1 VSAQQQGE
9 YALNRIKVRAILV
22 DIQRHQYARHAKLM
36 LSCEQSPAKVM
47 SMLFRSRIA
56 KLVFV
61 LSSALLVQGSAHAQK
76 WLSFSSAED
85 TLFLS
90 LREAAR
96 RDDSTKALELAERLG
111 NYSIPSYVDYY
122 QLKPRIATAAPSEIR
137 SYLAKYDGHAIAD
150 RLRNDWL
157 LELGKMRDW
166 TTFDEQYP
174 LFALD
179 DDLQV
184 KCYALA
190 SKASKGQNVAEAA
203 RMILVAPKDFGEGCP
218 ALITALVQNE
228 QFTVEDVWAQIRLA
242 VEHNNPALARRLAAL
257 VDVPEANI
265 VQAIEK
271 PALVVARGAE
281 GGQANAELF
290 LIAAG
295 RLARSNLEQAA
306 AALNNAAQRLTPQQ
320 QAVGWAQLA
329 LQASYKLPPQL
340 ADYWRKTDKAPL
352 SLDAHQWKVRSALRA
367 GDWEMVQAGIE
378 AMPPSLRSDTTWIYW
393 LGRSLKARGK
403 PEEAHKL
410 FESIKD
416 QANFYGQLATEE
428 LGQRIAIPPRATPP
442 TQEEV
447 ARASENAGFKRAF
460 KFLELGLRFEAT
472 REWNWQ
478 LRKMNERQ
486 LLAAAEFARQN
497 NLLDRMVN
505 TSDRTKAEV
514 DFTQRFPAPH
524 SDIMHV
530 NTESLGLDK
539 AWVYGLIR
547 QESRFVQ
554 VARSHVGASGLMQ
567 IMPATAQYVARKI
580 GMNNYSQNLLND
592 LRTNIMLGTNY
603 LHMVLNALDGSQA
616 LATAAYNAGPSR
628 PKSWRSTLNRSVEG
642 AIFAETI
649 PFTETRGYVKSVL
662 SNATYYAALF
672 ENRPQS
678 LKARL
683 GMVSPK
689 SPEVTELGD
698 LP

>member
-1 VSAQQQGE
+1 
-9 YALNRIKVRAILV
+9 
-22 DIQRHQYARHAKLM
+22 M
-36 LSCEQSPAKVM
+36 
-47 SMLFRSRIA
+47 A
-56 KLVFV
+56 KLVFA
-61 LSSALLVQGSAHAQK
+61 LSSTMILHGSAHAQK
-76 WLSFSSAED
+76 WLSFNSKED
-85 TLFLS
+85 TLFLD

-96 RDDSTKALELAERLG
+96 RDDSAKAFELAARLG

-122 QLKPRIATAAPSEIR
+122 RLKSRLSMAAPAEMREYI
-137 SYLAKYDGHAIAD
+137 AKYDGDAIAD

-179 DDLQV
+179 DDLQL
-184 KCYALA
+184 KCYALV
-190 SKASKGQNVAEAA
+190 SQASKGKNVAEAA
-203 RMILVAPKDFGEGCP
+203 RMILVSPKDFGEGCP
-218 ALITALVQNE
+218 VLITTLFQNQ
-228 QFTVEDVWAQIRLA
+228 QFKSDDVWAQVRLA
-242 VEHNNPALARRLAAL
+242 ADSGNTALARRIAAL
-257 VDVPEANI
+257 TDAPDSGV

-271 PALVVARGAE
+271 PALTVARGA
-281 GGQANAELF
+281 GGGRANEELF
-290 LIAAG
+290 LIAVG
-295 RLARSNLEQAA
+295 RLAKSNIDQAV
-306 AALNNAAQRLTPQQ
+306 AALNSAAQTLTPQQ
-320 QAVGWAQLA
+320 QAVGWAQIA
-329 LQASYKLPPQL
+329 MQASYKLLPEMT
-340 ADYWRKTDKAPL
+340 DYWRKTDNGLL
-352 SLDAHQWKVRSALRA
+352 SLEGHQWKVRAALRA
-367 GDWEMVQAGIE
+367 GDWKMVQGSID

-393 LGRSLKARGK
+393 LARALKAQGK
-403 PEEAHKL
+403 PEEAHTL

-416 QANFYGQLATEE
+416 QTNFYGQLAMEE
-428 LGQRIAIPPRATPP
+428 LGQRISIPPRAAPP
-442 TQEEV
+442 TQDEV
-447 ARASENAGFKRAF
+447 AKASENPGFKRAF

-478 LRKMNERQ
+478 LRRMNERQ

-505 TSDRTKAEV
+505 TSDRTRAEV

-524 SDIMHV
+524 GDIMHAS
-530 NTESLGLDK
+530 TESLGLDK

-567 IMPATAQYVARKI
+567 LMPATAQYVARKI
-580 GMNNYSQNLLND
+580 GMSNFKPASVND
-592 LRTNIMLGTNY
+592 IQTNIVLGTNY

-616 LATAAYNAGPSR
+616 MATAAYNAGPGR
-628 PKSWRSTLNRSVEG
+628 PKSWRASLPRTVEG

-689 SPEVTELGD
+689 PPEVVELGD

>member
-1 VSAQQQGE
+1 
-9 YALNRIKVRAILV
+9 
-22 DIQRHQYARHAKLM
+22 M
-36 LSCEQSPAKVM
+36 LSKSWIAQLAFALG
-47 SMLFRSRIA
+47 SMMML
-56 KLVFV
+56 
-61 LSSALLVQGSAHAQK
+61 QGPAHAQK
-76 WLSFSSAED
+76 WLSFNSQED
-85 TLFLS
+85 SLFLS

-96 RDDSTKALELAERLG
+96 RDDGPKALDLSARLDS
-111 NYSIPSYVDYY
+111 YSIPSYVEYY
-122 QLKPRIATAAPSEIR
+122 RLKPRIGTAAPAEIR
-137 SYLAKYDGHAIAD
+137 DYLAKYDGSAIAD

-157 LELGKMRDW
+157 LELGRTRDW
-166 TTFDEQYP
+166 ATFDEQYP

-184 KCYALA
+184 KCHALA
-190 SKASKGQNVAEAA
+190 SQASKGQNVAEAA
-203 RMILVAPKDFGEGCP
+203 RLILVSPKDFGEGCF
-218 ALITALVQNE
+218 ALITTLVQNE
-228 QFTVEDVWAQIRLA
+228 QFKADDVWAQIRLA
-242 VEHNNPALARRLAAL
+242 AETGNTALARRLAAL
-257 VDVPEANI
+257 TDAPDLGVT
-265 VQAIEK
+265 QAIDK
-271 PALVVARGAE
+271 PALTVARGA
-281 GGQANAELF
+281 GGGRATEELF
-290 LIAAG
+290 LIAVG
-295 RLARSNLEQAA
+295 RVARNNLDQAVAAMNGASQHLA
-306 AALNNAAQRLTPQQ
+306 PQQ
-320 QAVGWAQLA
+320 QALGWSQVA
-329 LQASYKLPPQL
+329 LQASKNL
-340 ADYWRKTDKAPL
+340 APAALDYWRKAGNAPL
-352 SLDAHQWKVRSALRA
+352 SLEGHQWKVRAALRV
-367 GDWEMVQAGIE
+367 GDWKTVQDGIN
-378 AMPPSLRSDTTWIYW
+378 AMPPSLRSDTAWIYW
-393 LGRSLKARGK
+393 LGRALRTQGK
-403 PEEAHKL
+403 PEEAQAL

-416 QANFYGQLATEE
+416 QTNFYGQLATEE
-428 LGQRIAIPPRATPP
+428 LGQRIALPPRATPP

-447 ARASENAGFKRAF
+447 AKFAENPGFKRAF

-478 LRKMNERQ
+478 LRKMTERQ

-524 SDIMHV
+524 NDLMHAS
-530 NTESLGLDK
+530 TQSLGLDK

-580 GMNNYSQNLLND
+580 GMSNFNQGLIND
-592 LRTNIMLGTNY
+592 IPTNITLGTNY

-616 LATAAYNAGPSR
+616 LATAAYNAGPGR
-628 PKSWRSTLNRSVEG
+628 PKSWRSSLTRTVEG

-649 PFTETRGYVKSVL
+649 PFAETRGYVKSVL

-672 ENRPQS
+672 EQRPQS

-689 SPEVTELGD
+689 GMAATELGD

>member
-1 VSAQQQGE
+1 
-9 YALNRIKVRAILV
+9 
-22 DIQRHQYARHAKLM
+22 M
-36 LSCEQSPAKVM
+36 LSPSWIPKFLFALGTVM
-47 SMLFRSRIA
+47 IL
-56 KLVFV
+56 
-61 LSSALLVQGSAHAQK
+61 QGNAHAQK
-76 WLSFSSAED
+76 WLSFNSPED
-85 TLFLS
+85 TLFLA

-96 RDDSTKALELAERLG
+96 RTDSAKAGELATRLG

-122 QLKPRIATAAPSEIR
+122 RLKPRIDSASPSDIR
-137 SYLAKYDGHAIAD
+137 EYLAKYDGHAIAD

-157 LELGKMRDW
+157 LELGRTRDW
-166 TTFDEQYP
+166 ATFDEQYP

-179 DDLQV
+179 DDLQL

-203 RMILVAPKDFGEGCP
+203 RLILVSPKDFGEACP
-218 ALITALVQNE
+218 TLITTLVQNE
-228 QFTVEDVWAQIRLA
+228 QFKAEDVWAQIRLA
-242 VEHNNPALARRLAAL
+242 AENNNVGLARRLAEL
-257 VDVPEANI
+257 VNVPDTNI
-265 VQAIEK
+265 VHAIEK
-271 PALVVARGAE
+271 PAFVVARGL
-281 GGQANAELF
+281 GDGQASAELF

-295 RLARSNLEQAA
+295 RLARNNLEQAVSA
-306 AALNNAAQRLTPQQ
+306 MNSAAQKLTPQQ
-320 QAVGWAQLA
+320 LALGWAQIA
-329 LQASYKLPPQL
+329 LQASYKLPPEL
-340 ADYWRKTDKAPL
+340 VDYWRKTDKAPL
-352 SLDAHQWKVRSALRA
+352 SLEAHQWKVRAALRA
-367 GDWEMVQAGIE
+367 GDWKMVQDGID

-393 LGRSLKARGK
+393 LGRALKAQGK
-403 PEEAHKL
+403 PEEAQTL

-416 QANFYGQLATEE
+416 QTNFYGQLATEE

-447 ARASENAGFKRAF
+447 AKAAENQGFKRAF

-524 SDIMHV
+524 IDIMHA

-580 GMNNYSQNLLND
+580 GMNNFNQGLLND
-592 LRTNIMLGTNY
+592 IRTNIMLGTNY

-628 PKSWRSTLNRSVEG
+628 PKSWRATLSRPVEG

-672 ENRPQS
+672 EERSQS
-678 LKARL
+678 LKGRL

-689 SPEVTELGD
+689 SPELTELGD
-698 LP
+698 MP

>member
-1 VSAQQQGE
+1 
-9 YALNRIKVRAILV
+9 
-22 DIQRHQYARHAKLM
+22 M
-36 LSCEQSPAKVM
+36 
-47 SMLFRSRIA
+47 A
-56 KLVFV
+56 KLVFA
-61 LSSALLVQGSAHAQK
+61 LSSTMIMHGSAHAQK
-76 WLSFSSAED
+76 WLSFNSKED
-85 TLFLS
+85 TLFLD

-96 RDDSTKALELAERLG
+96 RDDSAKAFELAARLG

-122 QLKPRIATAAPSEIR
+122 RLKSRLSMAAPAEMREYI
-137 SYLAKYDGHAIAD
+137 AKYEGDAIAD

-166 TTFDEQYP
+166 STFDEQYP

-179 DDLQV
+179 DDLQL
-184 KCYALA
+184 KCYALV
-190 SKASKGQNVAEAA
+190 SQASKGKNVAEAA
-203 RMILVAPKDFGEGCP
+203 RMILVSPKDFGEGCP
-218 ALITALVQNE
+218 VLITTLFQNQ
-228 QFTVEDVWAQIRLA
+228 QFKSDDVWAQVRLA
-242 VEHNNPALARRLAAL
+242 ADSGNTALARRIAAL
-257 VDVPEANI
+257 TDAPDSGV

-271 PALVVARGAE
+271 PALTVARGA
-281 GGQANAELF
+281 GGGRANEELF
-290 LIAAG
+290 LIAVG
-295 RLARSNLEQAA
+295 RLAKSNIDQAVA
-306 AALNNAAQRLTPQQ
+306 GLNSAAQTLTPQQ
-320 QAVGWAQLA
+320 QAVGWAQIA
-329 LQASYKLPPQL
+329 MQASYKLLPEMT
-340 ADYWRKTDKAPL
+340 DYWRKTDNGLL
-352 SLDAHQWKVRSALRA
+352 SLEGHQWKVRAALRA
-367 GDWEMVQAGIE
+367 GDWKMVQGSID

-393 LGRSLKARGK
+393 LARALKAQGK
-403 PEEAHKL
+403 PEEAHAL
-410 FESIKD
+410 FESIRD
-416 QANFYGQLATEE
+416 QTNFYGQLAMEE
-428 LGQRIAIPPRATPP
+428 LGQRISIPPRAAPP
-442 TQEEV
+442 TQDEV
-447 ARASENAGFKRAF
+447 AKASENPGFKRAF

-478 LRKMNERQ
+478 LRRMNERQ

-505 TSDRTKAEV
+505 TSDRTRAEV

-524 SDIMHV
+524 GDIMHAS
-530 NTESLGLDK
+530 TESLGLDK

-567 IMPATAQYVARKI
+567 LMPATAQYVARKI
-580 GMNNYSQNLLND
+580 GMSNFKPASVND
-592 LRTNIMLGTNY
+592 IQTNIVLGTNY

-616 LATAAYNAGPSR
+616 MATAAYNAGPGR
-628 PKSWRSTLNRSVEG
+628 PKSWRASLPRTVEG

-689 SPEVTELGD
+689 PPEVVELGD

>member
-1 VSAQQQGE
+1 
-9 YALNRIKVRAILV
+9 
-22 DIQRHQYARHAKLM
+22 M
-36 LSCEQSPAKVM
+36 LS
-47 SMLFRSRIA
+47 RSWIA
-56 KLVFV
+56 KSSAKMIIA
-61 LSSALLVQGSAHAQK
+61 LSSIMIVHDSAHAQK
-76 WLSFSSAED
+76 WLSFTSSED
-85 TLFLS
+85 SLFLN
-90 LREAAR
+90 LRDAAR
-96 RDDSTKALELAERLG
+96 RDEADKAADLAAKLG
-111 NYSIPSYVDYY
+111 SYAIPSYVDYY
-122 QLKPRIATAAPSEIR
+122 RLKPKLATVPPSEIR
-137 SYLAKYDGHAIAD
+137 DYLAKYDGQAIAD

-157 LELGKMRDW
+157 LELGKAGDW
-166 TTFDEQYP
+166 ATFDEQYP
-174 LFALD
+174 LFVLD
-179 DDLQV
+179 DDPQL

-190 SKASKGQNVAEAA
+190 SKASKGQDVAEAA
-203 RMILVAPKDFGEGCP
+203 RLILVSPKDFGEACP
-218 ALITALVQNE
+218 TLIAMLVQNG
-228 QFTVEDVWAQIRLA
+228 QFKADDVWAQIRLA
-242 VEHNNPALARRLAAL
+242 AESNNTGLARRLAGLAGAT
-257 VDVPEANI
+257 EANI
-265 VQAIEK
+265 IQAIEK
-271 PALVVARGAE
+271 PAFVVARGPGSGRVNE
-281 GGQANAELF
+281 ELF
-290 LIAAG
+290 LIAVG
-295 RLARSNLEQAA
+295 RLARSNLDMAVSA
-306 AALNNAAQRLTPQQ
+306 MNGAAQKLTPQQ
-320 QAVGWAQLA
+320 QATGWAQLA
-329 LQASYKLPPQL
+329 LQASYKLPPEL
-340 ADYWRKTDKAPL
+340 ADYWRKTDKASL
-352 SLDAHQWKVRSALRA
+352 SLDAHQWKVRAALRA
-367 GDWEMVQAGIE
+367 GDWKMVQDGID

-393 LGRSLKARGK
+393 LGRALKAQGK

-416 QANFYGQLATEE
+416 QTNFYGQLASEE

-442 TQEEV
+442 TQDEV
-447 ARASENAGFKRAF
+447 AKAAENAGFKRAF

-514 DFTQRFPAPH
+514 DFTQRFPTPH
-524 SDIMHV
+524 GDIMHV

-580 GMNNYSQNLLND
+580 GMSDFKPAAVND
-592 LRTNIMLGTNY
+592 IKTNIMLGTNY

-672 ENRPQS
+672 EQRPQS

-689 SPEVTELGD
+689 SPDATELGD

>member
-1 VSAQQQGE
+1 
-9 YALNRIKVRAILV
+9 
-22 DIQRHQYARHAKLM
+22 M
-36 LSCEQSPAKVM
+36 LS
-47 SMLFRSRIA
+47 RSWIA
-56 KLVFV
+56 KLVFA
-61 LSSALLVQGSAHAQK
+61 LSSTIILQGSAHAQK
-76 WLSFSSAED
+76 WLSFNAKED
-85 TLFLS
+85 TLFLD

-96 RDDSTKALELAERLG
+96 RDDSAKALELAARLG
-111 NYSIPSYVDYY
+111 AYSIPSYVDYY
-122 QLKPRIATAAPSEIR
+122 RLKPRLSTAAPSEMREYI
-137 SYLAKYDGHAIAD
+137 AKYEGSAIAD

-166 TTFDEQYP
+166 ATFDEQYP
-174 LFALD
+174 RFVLD
-179 DDLQV
+179 DDLQL
-184 KCYALA
+184 KCYALV
-190 SKASKGQNVAEAA
+190 SQASKGQHVAEAA
-203 RMILVAPKDFGEGCP
+203 RMILISPKDFGEACP
-218 ALITALVQNE
+218 VLITTLFQNQ
-228 QFTVEDVWAQIRLA
+228 QFKLDDLWVQIRLA
-242 VEHNNPALARRLAAL
+242 ADAGNTPLARRLTAL
-257 VDVPEANI
+257 TDAPELGVI
-265 VQAIEK
+265 QAIEK
-271 PALVVARGAE
+271 PALTVASGPGKGRATE
-281 GGQANAELF
+281 ELF
-290 LIAAG
+290 VIALG
-295 RLARSNLEQAA
+295 RLAKSNIEQAV
-306 AALNNAAQRLTPQQ
+306 AALNSAAQTLTPQQ
-320 QAVGWAQLA
+320 QALGWAQIA
-329 LQASYKLPPQL
+329 MQASYKLLPEM
-340 ADYWRKTDKAPL
+340 ADYWRKTDGAPL
-352 SLDAHQWKVRSALRA
+352 SLEAQQWKVRAALRE
-367 GDWEMVQAGIE
+367 GDWKRVQAGID
-378 AMPPSLRSDTTWIYW
+378 AMPPSLRSDSTWIYW
-393 LGRSLKARGK
+393 LARALKAQGK
-403 PEEAHKL
+403 PEEAQTL

-416 QANFYGQLATEE
+416 QTNFYGQLAMEE
-428 LGQRIAIPPRATPP
+428 LGQRISIPPRANPP
-442 TQEEV
+442 TQDEV
-447 ARASENAGFKRAF
+447 AKASENPGFKRAF

-505 TSDRTKAEV
+505 TSDRTRAEV

-524 SDIMHV
+524 SDIMHAS
-530 NTESLGLDK
+530 TESLGLDK

-580 GMNNYSQNLLND
+580 GMSNFKQALVND
-592 LRTNIMLGTNY
+592 IHTNIVLGTNY

-616 LATAAYNAGPSR
+616 LATAAYNAGPGR
-628 PKSWRSTLNRSVEG
+628 PKSWRATLPRTVEG

-689 SPEVTELGD
+689 PPEVVNLGD

>member
-1 VSAQQQGE
+1 MVKKQCCLASNLDE
-9 YALNRIKVRAILV
+9 KV
-22 DIQRHQYARHAKLM
+22 QPM
-36 LSCEQSPAKVM
+36 LS
-47 SMLFRSRIA
+47 RSWIA
-56 KLVFV
+56 KLVFA
-61 LSSALLVQGSAHAQK
+61 LSSTMILQGSAHAQK
-76 WLSFSSAED
+76 WLSFSSKED
-85 TLFLS
+85 TLFLD

-96 RDDSTKALELAERLG
+96 RDDSAKALELAARLG
-111 NYSIPSYVDYY
+111 NYSIPSYIDYY
-122 QLKPRIATAAPSEIR
+122 RLKPRLSTAAPAEMREYI
-137 SYLAKYDGHAIAD
+137 AKYEGSAIAD

-157 LELGKMRDW
+157 LELGKARDW
-166 TTFDEQYP
+166 ATFDEQYP
-174 LFALD
+174 LFVLD

-190 SKASKGQNVAEAA
+190 SQASRGQNVAEAA
-203 RMILVAPKDFGEGCP
+203 RLILVSPKDFGEACP
-218 ALITALVQNE
+218 TLIAALVQNE
-228 QFTVEDVWAQIRLA
+228 QFRAEDVWAQIRLA
-242 VEHNNPALARRLAAL
+242 AENNNIGLARRLAEL
-257 VDVPEANI
+257 VNVPDTNI
-265 VQAIEK
+265 VHAIEK
-271 PALVVARGAE
+271 PAFVVARGV
-281 GGQANAELF
+281 GDGQASAELF
-290 LIAAG
+290 VIAAG
-295 RLARSNLEQAA
+295 RLAKSNLEQAVSA
-306 AALNNAAQRLTPQQ
+306 MNSAAQKLTPQQ
-320 QAVGWAQLA
+320 LSLGWAQIS
-329 LQASYKLPPQL
+329 LQASYKLPPEL

-352 SLDAHQWKVRSALRA
+352 SIDAHQWKVRAALRA
-367 GDWEMVQAGIE
+367 GDWKMVQDGID

-393 LGRSLKARGK
+393 LARALKAQGK
-403 PEEAHKL
+403 PEEAHAL

-416 QANFYGQLATEE
+416 QTNFYGQLATEE
-428 LGQRIAIPPRATPP
+428 LGQRIAIPPRATAP
-442 TQEEV
+442 TQDEV
-447 ARASENAGFKRAF
+447 AKSAENQGFKRAF

-505 TSDRTKAEV
+505 TSDRTRAEV

-524 SDIMHV
+524 SDIMHAS
-530 NTESLGLDK
+530 TESLGLDK

-580 GMNNYSQNLLND
+580 GMSNFKQALVND
-592 LRTNIMLGTNY
+592 IQTNIVLGTNY

-616 LATAAYNAGPSR
+616 MATAAYNAGPGR
-628 PKSWRSTLNRSVEG
+628 PKSWRSSLPRTVEG

-689 SPEVTELGD
+689 SPEVADLGD